1 VLRAR
6 THQEDAVATPESKPA
21 GKVQVQIPA
30 NLEPIYA
37 NFALITNSAS
47 EIVIDFAQVMP
58 QVPTARVRSR
68 VVLTA
73 LNAKLVLRAL
83 GERMNRYEE
92 QSGGHRPGR
101 PALPAPHRGYLRWGG
116 H

>member
-1 VLRAR
+1 M
-6 THQEDAVATPESKPA
+6 ATPKSKPA

-58 QVPTARVRSR
+58 QVPTARVRITR
-68 VVLTA
+68 
-73 LNAKLVLRAL
+73 RAH
-83 GERMNRYEE
+83 GAEC
-92 QSGGHRPGR
+92 QTG
-101 PALPAPHRGYLRWGG
+101 PAGPR
-116 H
+116 

>member
-1 VLRAR
+1 M
-6 THQEDAVATPESKPA
+6 ATPEPKPA

-83 GERMNRYEE
+83 SERMKRYEE
-92 QSGGHRPGR
+92 QYGEVVIPEGTGLADQLFRHHIGDTPDGE
-101 PALPAPHRGYLRWGG
+101 AADGAA
-116 H
+116 